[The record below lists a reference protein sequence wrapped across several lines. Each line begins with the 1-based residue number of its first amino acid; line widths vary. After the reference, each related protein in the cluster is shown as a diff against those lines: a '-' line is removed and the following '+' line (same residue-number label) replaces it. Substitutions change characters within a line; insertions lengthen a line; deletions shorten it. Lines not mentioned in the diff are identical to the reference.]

1 MPYYFHFLNTLKIDT
16 TVKVHGQ
23 DGIQFYWCHVAANGG
38 TGVPYEPAHQ
48 DWRYNITFYEKKS
61 SEPVLGGLV
70 YLTVNATSLLCEL
83 VSLGDGQLGD
93 GPSGF
98 GNHAI
103 RLSNYPEP

>member
-16 TVKVHGQ
+16 IVKVYVQNGGQ
-23 DGIQFYWCHVAANGG
+23 YYWCPVAANGG

-48 DWRYNITFYEKKS
+48 DWRYRVTFYEKG
-61 SEPVLGGLV
+61 SERTLGGLV
-70 YLTVNATSLLCEL
+70 YLTVNDTSLLCTL

-98 GNHAI
+98 GNYVV
-103 RLSNYPEP
+103 RLSNYREP